1 MLEVYGLKWF
11 AVKLCNV
18 GLLLYLFN
26 GAALNFLFIFGG
38 VGVKLEDMAAVYIV
52 FVCYGKVG
60 KLCL

>member
-1 MLEVYGLKWF
+1 MLEVYGSKWF
-11 AVKLCNV
+11 VVKLRNV

-26 GAALNFLFIFGG
+26 GVALNFLFIFGG
-38 VGVKLEDMAAVYIV
+38 VGVKLEDMVVVYIV